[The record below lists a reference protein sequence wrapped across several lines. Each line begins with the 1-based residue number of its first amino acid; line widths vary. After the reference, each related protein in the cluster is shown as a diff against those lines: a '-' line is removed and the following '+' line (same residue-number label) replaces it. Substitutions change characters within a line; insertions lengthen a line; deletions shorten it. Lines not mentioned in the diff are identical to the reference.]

1 MYNDHPWALKTVVV
15 VDRTSLLRGH
25 TVTVIIIQ
33 NGNFLNLSSYIKYI
47 APVSV
52 PASVIR
58 KEIQSN
64 LCTTTTICG
73 RC

>member
-1 MYNDHPWALKTVVV
+1 MYNDHPWALKKVVV
-15 VDRTSLLRGH
+15 VDRTSLLIGH
-25 TVTVIIIQ
+25 TVIKIQ
-33 NGNFLNLSSYIKYI
+33 NGEFLNWSNYIKYI